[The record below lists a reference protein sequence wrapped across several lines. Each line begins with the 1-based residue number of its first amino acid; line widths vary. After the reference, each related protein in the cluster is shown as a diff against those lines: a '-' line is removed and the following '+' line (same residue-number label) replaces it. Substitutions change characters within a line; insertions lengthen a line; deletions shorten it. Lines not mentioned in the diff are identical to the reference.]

1 MIKQR
6 NDNLIMKGETMKK
19 LIFCAIAL
27 AALLCILHLASAR
40 ERGLAYHEVSI
51 VDETGA
57 PVTDISSINI
67 YLPDTT
73 TNATI
78 YMDSGLQNAITQ
90 PITTTSTNTTFT
102 QSTGRLYWWGP
113 DGYDYTFTNGTN
125 IARNAGHRTRTS
137 SEARLYFPSYLADIS
152 SATYEDDE
160 TIVMGDDSDFTFN
173 AGTTAD
179 RLTITPT
186 TNGTSSIYMGSTAAC
201 CDVEFW
207 GDTAG
212 RDMMWDATD
221 NRLEFEDNA
230 ILAIGTGNDW
240 YIAHDGTTTTITGAA
255 THASATIFST
265 DVTLTGNAYNVEWDN
280 SSDTLH
286 LLDNA
291 ELGIGG
297 ATTADGDVV
306 FKHDGTTLT
315 MTSIRADEPWKIG
328 GTTYGFDI
336 TYYFEGAGTI
346 DIDFDGDN
354 MAFSD
359 DMTLNFGTND
369 DVTLMY
375 DETTDD
381 NFEIAAGSVGM
392 SITTND
398 FLATLDGAAA
408 DQFKVDATGTVAG
421 DAINFETTDG
431 GIMLNADGSSNGD
444 IELNAAD
451 DLILTA
457 AGDITITNTGNITV
471 SGPFVLDTVV
481 VPDGAAYT
489 VLANNAG
496 QVHLIIGQTADVTLT
511 MPAEA
516 DDLYYKFVYVGGAE
530 DAQDWIF
537 DTGSDT
543 NYFIGGLMTIDDDD
557 HSTLVVYSDG
567 NSNSKVS
574 VLTPNAGTVV
584 EMWCDGTNWYLSG
597 TVVSGTDTAVTFA
610 DQ

>member
-1 MIKQR
+1 MKR
-6 NDNLIMKGETMKK
+6 LI
-19 LIFCAIAL
+19 LILLI
-27 AALLCILHLASAR
+27 ALLCNTVLAR
-40 ERGLAYHEVSI
+40 ETGLVHHEVQF

-57 PVTDISSINI
+57 VVTDITSINI
-67 YLPDTT
+67 YVPDTT
-73 TNATI
+73 TDATI
-78 YMDSGLQNAITQ
+78 YMDPAMQNAITQ
-90 PITTTSTNTTFT
+90 SITTVSANTTFD
-102 QSTGRLYWWGP
+102 QSTGTVYWWGP

-125 IARNAGHRTRTS
+125 IATNAGHRTRSS
-137 SEARLYFPSYLADIS
+137 SEGRLYFPSYLTNIS
-152 SATYEDDE
+152 SADYEDGESVSYGSDDDF
-160 TIVMGDDSDFTFN
+160 IVN

-179 RLTITPT
+179 RLTITPV

-207 GDTAG
+207 GDTATY
-212 RDMMWDATD
+212 DMMWDATD

-230 ILAIGTGNDW
+230 ILGIGTGNDW
-240 YIAHDGTTTTITGAA
+240 VITHNGTTTTATGAL
-255 THASATIFST
+255 THASAATFST

-306 FKHDGTTLT
+306 FKHDGTDLT
-315 MTSIRADEPWKIG
+315 MTTIRTDEPWKIG

-336 TYYFEGAGTI
+336 TYYFEAAGTI

-354 MAFSD
+354 MAISD

-408 DQFKVDATGTVAG
+408 DQFKVNATGTVAG

-431 GIMLNADGSSNGD
+431 GVMVNADGANNGD

-457 AGDITITNTGNITV
+457 AGDVTITNTGNITI
-471 SGPFVLDTVV
+471 SGPFVPDTVV

-496 QVHLIIGQTADVTLT
+496 QVHIIPDQTADITLDL
-511 MPAEA
+511 PAEA
-516 DDLYYKFVYVGGAE
+516 DDLYYKFVYAGGAA
-530 DAQDWIF
+530 DAQDWLI
-537 DTGSDT
+537 DTENDT
-543 NYFIGGLMTIDDDD
+543 NFYVGGVVHHDPDNGGDD
-557 HSTLVVYSDG
+557 TVLYYSDG
-567 NSNSKVS
+567 NSNSILG
-574 VLTPNAGTVV
+574 VLTPEAGTVI

-597 TVVSGTDTAVTFA
+597 TVISATDAGATFA